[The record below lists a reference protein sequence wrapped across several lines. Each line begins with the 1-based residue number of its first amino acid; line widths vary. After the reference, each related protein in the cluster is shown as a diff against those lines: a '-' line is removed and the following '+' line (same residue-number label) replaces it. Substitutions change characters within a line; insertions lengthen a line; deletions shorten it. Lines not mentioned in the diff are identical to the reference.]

1 MASGLESGGNMWN
14 YRIVKEGSEISIKEV
29 FYDADKKPIMY
40 GSSHLALDLEREEP
54 VENEAVHIAN
64 MLHCMADALNSPI
77 LNADDFKR
85 KEEVNNPTETMH

>member
-1 MASGLESGGNMWN
+1 MWN
-14 YRIVKEGSEISIKEV
+14 YRIVKDGSEISIKEV

-40 GSSHLALDLEREEP
+40 GPADVALDLEGEEP
-54 VENEAVHIAN
+54 VKNEAVYIAN
-64 MLHCMADALNSPI
+64 ILTCMADALNAPI